1 VAFDAKR
8 LKDGHFAWHPKH
20 GGCWAAKKDAQRYA
34 LLEHGD
40 NGQPAEHNWSSHATN
55 TSAPLFFVARVVK
68 VGEVS
73 HMGETLVEIAFDYG
87 TPWMKDTAKRKAV
100 AEAKEKPAIKVLSK
114 EEYERLLP
122 KAIEFFKEAEAKVGK
137 SK

>member
-1 VAFDAKR
+1 
-8 LKDGHFAWHPKH
+8 
-20 GGCWAAKKDAQRYA
+20 
-34 LLEHGD
+34 
-40 NGQPAEHNWSSHATN
+40 
-55 TSAPLFFVARVVK
+55 
-68 VGEVS
+68 
-73 HMGETLVEIAFDYG
+73 
-87 TPWMKDTAKRKAV
+87 MKNTAKRKAL